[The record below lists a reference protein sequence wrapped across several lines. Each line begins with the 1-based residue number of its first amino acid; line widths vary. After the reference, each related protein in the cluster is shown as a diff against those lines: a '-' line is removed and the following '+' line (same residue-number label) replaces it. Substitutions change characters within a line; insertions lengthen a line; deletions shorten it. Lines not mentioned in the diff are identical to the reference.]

1 MILKRHLGRLLT
13 LFVVLLSTVF
23 ADDEEHFVPHE
34 RLSHQIEMEDEGY
47 TINFKNV
54 SIIEFIHFAS
64 KVAGVNFIFQ
74 EEDLD
79 FNVTVVSEE
88 PTNIT
93 NVISALVQVLRAN
106 GFEVL
111 DQDQNLVITKT
122 PGGAKLAQVVSD
134 EVPLTGLVLPQ
145 IVTRVFRIQN
155 ANPAEIG
162 ALITPMLSAEALIE
176 IAPTSRHLIVTDA
189 TANVEKIAD
198 IMTTLDAPQS
208 ALTIDSYKAEHS
220 HPQELVAFATQIVTP
235 IAEGNP
241 VIMVPQD
248 KTSTI
253 FVISTP
259 YLVNRTLSILED
271 LDSPLDLNATQ
282 KANLLSGESFLLY
295 KIKYKPY
302 DQIEEALEK
311 VSEHLEE
318 RGYDKEGLIATINES
333 RYIEES
339 NSILFTGPPEVLEK
353 LKEVLA
359 EIDMPQPGQA
369 QEEFFMYNPKYRTG
383 EELLASVK
391 DLAQSL
397 DEAHLADSDFVYTLE
412 SARWVPSTHSLVFTG
427 DPQSLAR
434 VQQMIQV
441 MDSPQ
446 AIKQG
451 QDIIYV
457 YKINT
462 HPYALIK
469 QGLENFA
476 DKLDHADPLSR
487 EIKETIADMEYL
499 PESNSIVFKGP
510 AQAIDKI
517 KEVLVLL
524 DGPGS
529 VVAAQRTYYI
539 YKAQN
544 ISGQVLIQDLNR
556 VSKNLRSSGVDNIE
570 VLEAI
575 QSIEYIQAT
584 NSLLITGTPQAI
596 ERVVELLEKFD
607 VNRGASQASQYY
619 MYQPKNKS
627 AQDIQGALNDI
638 ADDLVKSGLAN
649 PDLINTISSSRYVA
663 ATNSLLFTGTPESIQ
678 EVQNLLQTLDSAL
691 LPGVQRIG
699 ETTFLIYKIKYA
711 SGPQLLSSLKAVT
724 GDLKR
729 AEADQSLIDTLNNAR
744 YIAETNS
751 IIFTGPPETLQKAE
765 ALAERFDIPALA
777 PLPPE
782 RPSPEIFRIYKPR
795 CVPGEELIHI
805 MHDFQQNLIES
816 GVTQHNLFDTINNLK
831 WIPRTNSILISGD
844 EQSVDEVLVLLQRFD
859 APSSMPHMSEIPPP
873 LEPFD
878 DVSFLIYKLHYHQGT
893 EIQEAMKE
901 IATELQKASQ
911 AASNSKLI
919 DAINSIQWIQIT
931 NSLIATGDPATL
943 AKLRELLQNIDVPL
957 RQIFIE
963 VLALDTEVSDLLDF
977 GLTWAS
983 QGKITNR
990 IGFGTGSF
998 PETPGFIDNSPSAR
1012 FGENLRQ
1019 ISATRT
1025 PTGTDVPFTTGFD
1038 LGIIGDLILHKG
1050 RSYAALGSLI
1060 NAVKGDN
1067 SSTIVLNQ
1075 KIITQDSRNSV
1086 IFVGQN
1092 IPFTGST
1099 VTTVGNSSQQ
1109 TTANLEY
1116 RDVGFNLSITPN
1128 IGDNNLITLD
1138 IDTEIS
1144 DTVGPVPDTATTNV
1158 QGITTNRTTTTTRV
1172 HVPNGAFLVL
1182 SGQIRNSTT
1191 RSRTGIPCLG
1201 SIPVVGAAFS
1211 RQASFKEKKN
1221 IMIFLRPQIVDEF
1234 ETYKDITERQEELSL
1249 LEGNEDDVEE
1259 ALELAKTPDDE

>member
-1 MILKRHLGRLLT
+1 MGRLLS
-13 LFVVLLSTVF
+13 LFVVLLSTAF
-23 ADDEEHFVPHE
+23 ADNEQQFVQHE
-34 RLSHQIEMEDEGY
+34 RLSSQMETADKGY

-134 EVPLTGLVLPQ
+134 EVPLKGMVMPQ
-145 IVTRVFRIQN
+145 ILTRVFRIQN
-155 ANPAEIG
+155 ANPSQIG
-162 ALITPMLSAEALIE
+162 ALITPMLSAEALVE
-176 IAPTSRHLIVTDA
+176 ISPTSRHLIVTDA
-189 TANVEKIAD
+189 TANVEKVAD

-208 ALTIDSYKAEHS
+208 ALTIDSYKAENS
-220 HPQELVAFATQIVTP
+220 HPDELVAYATQIITP

-241 VIMVPQD
+241 VIMVPQA

-259 YLVNRTLSILED
+259 YLVSRTLAVLED
-271 LDSPLDLNATQ
+271 LDYPLDLNATQ
-282 KANLLSGESFLLY
+282 KANILSGQSFLLY
-295 KIKYKPY
+295 KVQYKPY
-302 DQIEEALEK
+302 EQIEDALET
-311 VSEHLEE
+311 VSEHLEDQ
-318 RGYDKEGLIATINES
+318 GYDQEGLIATINNMK
-333 RYIEES
+333 YIEES
-339 NSILFTGPPEVLEK
+339 NSIIFTGPPEVLDK
-353 LKEVLA
+353 LKTILA
-359 EIDMPQPGQA
+359 EIDVPTTGQS
-369 QEEFFMYNPKYRTG
+369 QKEFFMYNPKYRTG
-383 EELLASVK
+383 EELLASVQ
-391 DLAQSL
+391 DLAKSL
-397 DEAHLADSDFVYTLE
+397 DESHLADSDFIYTLQ

-427 DPQSLAR
+427 DPESLAR
-434 VQQMIQV
+434 VESLIQN

-446 AIKQG
+446 ALKQG
-451 QDIIYV
+451 QDIIFV

-462 HPYALIK
+462 HPYSMIK

-476 DKLDHADPLSR
+476 DKLDDSSPISR
-487 EIKETIADMEYL
+487 EIRETINRMEYL

-510 AQAIDKI
+510 VIAIDKI
-517 KEVLVLL
+517 KEILTLL

-529 VVAAQRTYYI
+529 MMAPQRTYYI

-544 ISGQVLIQDLNR
+544 ISGQILVQDINR
-556 VSKNLRSSGVDNIE
+556 VSNNLRSSGVDNAE

-607 VNRGASQASQYY
+607 VNRGTSKASQYY

-627 AQDIQGALNDI
+627 AQDIQTALNDI
-638 ADDLVKSGLAN
+638 ADDLVKSGLSN
-649 PDLINTISSSRYVA
+649 PDLINTISNSRYVA
-663 ATNSLLFTGTPESIQ
+663 STNSLLFTGTPESIA
-678 EVQNLLQTLDSAL
+678 EIQNLLQSLDSSDL

-729 AEADQSLIDTLNNAR
+729 ADADQMLIDTLNNAR
-744 YIAETNS
+744 YIQETNS

-795 CVPGEELIHI
+795 CVPGQELIHI

-816 GVTQHNLFDTINNLK
+816 GVNQSNLYDTINNLK
-831 WIPRTNSILISGD
+831 WIAKTNTILVSGD
-844 EQSVDEVLVLLQRFD
+844 EGSVDEVLVLLQRFD
-859 APSSMPHMSEIPPP
+859 APSSLPHISEVPPP

-893 EIQEAMKE
+893 EIKEALRE
-901 IATELQKASQ
+901 VAGELQKASQ
-911 AASNSKLI
+911 AAANSKLI

-931 NSLIATGDPATL
+931 NSLIGTGDPATL

-963 VLALDTEVSDLLDF
+963 VLALDTEMTDLLDF

-998 PETPGFIDNSPSAR
+998 PETPGFVSNSPTEQFAT
-1012 FGENLRQ
+1012 NLREV
-1019 ISATRT
+1019 SATRT
-1025 PTGTDVPFTTGFD
+1025 PLGTDIPATTGFD

-1060 NAVKGDN
+1060 NALKGDTA
-1067 SSTIVLNQ
+1067 STIVLNQ
-1075 KIITQDSRNSV
+1075 KVITQDSRNSV

-1099 VTTVGNSSQQ
+1099 VTTIGNSSQQ

-1128 IGDNNLITLD
+1128 IGENNIITLD

-1144 DTVGPVPDTATTNV
+1144 DTVGSVPDTSSTNV

-1172 HVPNGAFLVL
+1172 HVPDGAFLVL
-1182 SGQIRNSTT
+1182 SGQIRNTTT
-1191 RSRTGIPCLG
+1191 RSKTGIPCLG
-1201 SIPVVGAAFS
+1201 SLPVIGAAFS

-1234 ETYKDITERQEELSL
+1234 ETYKNITERQEELSL
-1249 LEGNEDDVEE
+1249 LEANADDVEE
-1259 ALELAKTPDDE
+1259 GFELIKTPDDE